1 MLIAVNQP
9 QPSFVRLSDMAPTAP
24 NLMTLLNVAPSA
36 FSSGDVG
43 PLPRI
48 KSLSALRT
56 EVQRHFGKLSNQEL
70 EALVTW
76 FNRNFFRLED

>member
-1 MLIAVNQP
+1 MLIAVNQR
-9 QPSFVRLSDMAPTAP
+9 QCSVVRLSDMAPNTP
-24 NLMTLLNVAPSA
+24 NLTALLTMAPSA
-36 FSSGDVG
+36 FSSGEIG

-70 EALVTW
+70 EALVAW
-76 FNRNFFRLED
+76 FNHNFFRLES